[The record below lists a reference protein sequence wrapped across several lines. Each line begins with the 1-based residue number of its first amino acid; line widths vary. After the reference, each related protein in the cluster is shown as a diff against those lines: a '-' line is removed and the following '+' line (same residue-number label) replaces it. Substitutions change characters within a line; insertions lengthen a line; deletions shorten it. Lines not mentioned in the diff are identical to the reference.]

1 MRPQALAL
9 ASFLGAALLCLGAAA
24 ASPIMSVAGK
34 FAMEGQC
41 ASACFYRA
49 INQECLKGL
58 IVYLI

>member
-9 ASFLGAALLCLGAAA
+9 ASFLAAALLCLGAAA

-41 ASACFYRA
+41 ASARFYRA
-49 INQECLKGL
+49 I
-58 IVYLI
+58 